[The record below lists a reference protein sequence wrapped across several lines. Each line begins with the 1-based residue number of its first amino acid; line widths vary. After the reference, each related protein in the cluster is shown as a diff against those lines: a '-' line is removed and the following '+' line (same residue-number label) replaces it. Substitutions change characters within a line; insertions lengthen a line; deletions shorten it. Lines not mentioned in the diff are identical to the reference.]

1 MFASNFWRS
10 LQNALRTNL
19 DMSTAYHPQTDG
31 QSERTIQTLKDML
44 RACVIDFG
52 KGWVNHLPL
61 VEFSYNNSYHAS
73 IKAALF
79 EALYGQ
85 KCRSPVCWTE
95 VGEAQILGPKLIQET
110 TERIVQIK
118 QRIQAARDRQ
128 KRYADLKRKLMEFQV
143 GDKVMLKV
151 SPWKGVVRFGKQG
164 KLNPRYVG
172 PFNVLGKVG
181 EVAYKL
187 KLLEELSRVHNTFHV
202 SNLKKCY
209 ADEPL
214 AIPLDGLH
222 FDDKLQFVE
231 EPVEIVDREVK
242 QLKRSRIPLIKVRW
256 NSKRGHEFTWERED
270 QFKKKYPH
278 LFTKISSSSSV
289 ASDRAHALFSF
300 IQKQQ
305 RNNHKDQ
312 QHCLFAYFLSQ
323 EEPKKISEA
332 LQDDSWVQAMQEE
345 LLQFKL
351 QQVWVLVDLPH
362 GMKVIGTKW
371 VYRNKRDERG
381 VVVRNKARLVAQGY
395 TQEEGIDYDEVFA
408 PVARIEAIRLF
419 LAFASFIG
427 FIVYQ
432 MDVKSAFLYGTIDE
446 EVYVSQPPGFVD
458 PAHPKKVYKVV
469 KALYGLHQAPR
480 AWYAT
485 LSTFLEK
492 HGYKRGTI
500 DKTLFIKRDKK
511 DIMLVQVYVD
521 DIIFGSTKKSWC
533 DEFEALMKSRFQMSS
548 MGELTFFLGLQVK
561 QNKAGIFISQDK
573 YVAEILKKF
582 DLVNVKT
589 AITPME
595 TKVALTK
602 DEEAVD
608 VDVHLYRSM
617 IGSLMYLT
625 ASRPDIMYAVCVCS
639 RFQVTPKTSHLNA
652 VKRIFKYLKGKP
664 HLGLWYPRESPFD
677 LEAFSD
683 SDYGGSNLDRKST
696 TGGCQFLG
704 QRLISWQCKKQ
715 TIVATSTT
723 EAEYVAAANC
733 CGQVLWVQNQLLDY
747 GFNFMNTKIH
757 IDNESTICIVKNPVY
772 HSKTKH
778 IEIRHHFIRDC
789 YEKKLISVE
798 KIHTDLN
805 VADLLTKPFDG
816 PRFNYLVV
824 IVSAGCG
831 YALITNPTIHNSLVK
846 QFWQTATAITLD
858 DGALKIK
865 ETIDT
870 IEYTITEAY
879 IRSKLQL
886 ADASGITMLPNDKIF
901 EGMGHIG
908 GGIRGS
914 GEMFLILDP
923 LVSLLQELVTPS
935 KTPPKIVNA
944 SGEEQVE
951 DISPTT
957 LEAATILTKVKSAF
971 EEVNTTVALKL
982 VLVLKKLMLAVL
994 DVNNWAAKFDDGST
1008 STTEERLRMDKD
1020 DKPTRRLERGRKTD
1034 ARKDYIQTLIRMI
1047 LKIQMKLVKRMIL
1060 LQRKYLLSAEVCK
1073 AKLDKKL
1080 QGRKPNED
1088 CYKLLKMMEK
1098 QAGIRKHKDWLVQ
1111 EKTALGKDFSNLL
1124 MADNLPKIIWL
1135 STHHIW
1141 LVKSWLAHKFMD
1153 CGKGCGKT
1161 ITSP

>member
-1 MFASNFWRS
+1 MTEPQQEKEASSTDTSVDNPKILAFRRDEPVNTGKLDPDDS
-10 LQNALRTNL
+10 PMPKLKIFHKSETGIFDKASYDEEGVITGTSQLFPQKSKSVLLPTLRIHNI
-19 DMSTAYHPQTDG
+19 HPK
-31 QSERTIQTLKDML
+31 S
-44 RACVIDFG
+44 
-52 KGWVNHLPL
+52 
-61 VEFSYNNSYHAS
+61 
-73 IKAALF
+73 
-79 EALYGQ
+79 
-85 KCRSPVCWTE
+85 
-95 VGEAQILGPKLIQET
+95 QILGDPKSA
-110 TERIVQIK
+110 VQTRSK
-118 QRIQAARDRQ
+118 VQQ
-128 KRYADLKRKLMEFQV
+128 KS
-143 GDKVMLKV
+143 G
-151 SPWKGVVRFGKQG
+151 
-164 KLNPRYVG
+164 
-172 PFNVLGKVG
+172 
-181 EVAYKL
+181 
-187 KLLEELSRVHNTFHV
+187 
-202 SNLKKCY
+202 
-209 ADEPL
+209 
-214 AIPLDGLH
+214 
-222 FDDKLQFVE
+222 
-231 EPVEIVDREVK
+231 
-242 QLKRSRIPLIKVRW
+242 
-256 NSKRGHEFTWERED
+256 
-270 QFKKKYPH
+270 
-278 LFTKISSSSSV
+278 
-289 ASDRAHALFSF
+289 AHALFSY

-312 QHCLFAYFLSQ
+312 QHCLFACFLSQ
-323 EEPKKISEA
+323 EEPKKISKA

-419 LAFASFIG
+419 LAFASFMG

-458 PAHPKKVYKVV
+458 PDHPKKVYKVV

-561 QNKAGIFISQDK
+561 QNKEGIFISQDK

-582 DLVNVKT
+582 DLVSVKT

-664 HLGLWYPRESPFD
+664 NLGLWYPRESPFD

-805 VADLLTKPFDG
+805 VADLLMDQGIAWICKCKEG
-816 PRFNYLVV
+816 V
-824 IVSAGCG
+824 IRSLLWFAEIVDFLRGSNLR
-831 YALITNPTIHNSLVK
+831 YALTSNPTIYDSLVK
-846 QFWQTATAITLD
+846 QFWQTATAKTLA
-858 DGALKIK
+858 DGTLELHA
-865 ETIDT
+865 TIDT
-870 IEYTITEAY
+870 IVYTITEAS
-879 IRSKLQL
+879 IRNKLQL
-886 ADASGITMLPNDKIF
+886 ADALGITMLPNNEIF
-901 EGMGHIG
+901 EGMGHMGYPTDGSFTFWKSFFTPQWRFLVHHILHCISSKSG
-908 GGIRGS
+908 GWDQFGS
-914 GEMFLILDP
+914 NIATALICLSTGRVYNFSKLIFDGMVANLKSKTKFLMYPRFLQLILEIQTENKHPYLAVTLTKKIFGNMKRGFRGAPRP
-923 LVSLLQELVTPS
+923 LLPAMLLVATTNPSAGQEHPDVAQSQPSSSTILVPSTSLPPEQSPPPITTPI
-935 KTPPKIVNA
+935 PA
-944 SGEEQVE
+944 ST
-951 DISPTT
+951 PTT
-957 LEAATILTKVKSAF
+957 
-971 EEVNTTVALKL
+971 
-982 VLVLKKLMLAVL
+982 
-994 DVNNWAAKFDDGST
+994 
-1008 STTEERLRMDKD
+1008 
-1020 DKPTRRLERGRKTD
+1020 
-1034 ARKDYIQTLIRMI
+1034 
-1047 LKIQMKLVKRMIL
+1047 
-1060 LQRKYLLSAEVCK
+1060 
-1073 AKLDKKL
+1073 
-1080 QGRKPNED
+1080 
-1088 CYKLLKMMEK
+1088 
-1098 QAGIRKHKDWLVQ
+1098 
-1111 EKTALGKDFSNLL
+1111 
-1124 MADNLPKIIWL
+1124 
-1135 STHHIW
+1135 
-1141 LVKSWLAHKFMD
+1141 
-1153 CGKGCGKT
+1153 
-1161 ITSP
+1161 

>member
-1 MFASNFWRS
+1 MIHLCQSSKSFKCLETGIFDEASYDKEGVITDFNS
-10 LQNALRTNL
+10 LL
-19 DMSTAYHPQTDG
+19 
-31 QSERTIQTLKDML
+31 
-44 RACVIDFG
+44 
-52 KGWVNHLPL
+52 
-61 VEFSYNNSYHAS
+61 
-73 IKAALF
+73 
-79 EALYGQ
+79 
-85 KCRSPVCWTE
+85 TE
-95 VGEAQILGPKLIQET
+95 IE
-110 TERIVQIK
+110 
-118 QRIQAARDRQ
+118 
-128 KRYADLKRKLMEFQV
+128 
-143 GDKVMLKV
+143 V
-151 SPWKGVVRFGKQG
+151 SPTPTLRIHNIHPKSQIHGDPKSAVQTRS
-164 KLNPRYVG
+164 
-172 PFNVLGKVG
+172 KVQHKSG
-181 EVAYKL
+181 
-187 KLLEELSRVHNTFHV
+187 
-202 SNLKKCY
+202 
-209 ADEPL
+209 
-214 AIPLDGLH
+214 
-222 FDDKLQFVE
+222 
-231 EPVEIVDREVK
+231 
-242 QLKRSRIPLIKVRW
+242 
-256 NSKRGHEFTWERED
+256 
-270 QFKKKYPH
+270 
-278 LFTKISSSSSV
+278 
-289 ASDRAHALFSF
+289 AHALFSF

-312 QHCLFAYFLSQ
+312 QHCLFACFLSQ
-323 EEPKKISEA
+323 EEPKKIFEA

-419 LAFASFIG
+419 LAFASFMG

-458 PAHPKKVYKVV
+458 PDHPKKVYKVV

-548 MGELTFFLGLQVK
+548 MGERTFFLRLQVK

-573 YVAEILKKF
+573 YIVEILKKF

-625 ASRPDIMYAVCVCS
+625 ASRPDIMYVVCVCS
-639 RFQVTPKTSHLNA
+639 CFQVTPKTSHLNA

-757 IDNESTICIVKNPVY
+757 IDNKSTICIVKNLVY

-816 PRFNYLVV
+816 PRFNYLV
-824 IVSAGCG
+824 SNSLAGCNCLKPLNDG
-831 YALITNPTIHNSLVK
+831 
-846 QFWQTATAITLD
+846 TLELR
-858 DGALKIK
+858 A
-865 ETIDT
+865 TIDT
-870 IEYTITEAY
+870 LEYTITEASV
-879 IRSKLQL
+879 RSKLQL
-886 ADASGITMLPNDKIF
+886 ADASGISMLPNTEIF
-901 EGMGHIG
+901 EGMGNM
-908 GGIRGS
+908 GS
-914 GEMFLILDP
+914 SRSSWNSISNHLSLSSSHLLLLKHAPTESTTIPPTPVTEPTFEPSSPFTAPEHETIALEKDLKQTKQTMGNAIVKLVKKVKKMEKVVKSRRVVLTDSEDEAADNSSKQGRNLQKDESEIVSTGFEDVSTGFTDISLICEN
-923 LVSLLQELVTPS
+923 VSLVADHVSAVKKRKAEVLGRWKLAQIKKLTDEEL
-935 KTPPKIVNA
+935 
-944 SGEEQVE
+944 
-951 DISPTT
+951 
-957 LEAATILTKVKSAF
+957 KSF
-971 EEVNTTVALKL
+971 RTEF
-982 VLVLKKLMLAVL
+982 VLKKLKVEQGRMFSVPKDKDKELVKREEEFEIKKPVLRYTKRKYLARKGL
-994 DVNNWAAKFDDGST
+994 QKKPESAKSG
-1008 STTEERLRMDKD
+1008 TEEDVKAYMEERVDEPSSEEFLISSIPQGPAPAKIVICRLS
-1020 DKPTRRLERGRKTD
+1020 RLEREGD
-1034 ARKDYIQTLIRMI
+1034 D
-1047 LKIQMKLVKRMIL
+1047 LKSCVRLDDVEVWRLRPEEEFVAHIYMLTEVKYPLPPR
-1060 LQRKYLLSAEVCK
+1060 VCK
-1073 AKLDKKL
+1073 AMLEKKL
-1080 QGRKPNED
+1080 LGDRKDEEAHNED
-1088 CYKLLKMMEK
+1088 IQRNLKFTSED
-1098 QAGIRKHKDWLVQ
+1098 QFGENSYLRDI
-1111 EKTALGKDFSNLL
+1111 LGKDMHYPFTRLGKDIHYPFTPVKMWKMLDFKNGKIMTAAAQYVEIVPAELEALL
-1124 MADNLPKIIWL
+1124 LSQSEILDAAVIPLPKFIPEGSVRISAKEGWGN
-1135 STHHIW
+1135 
-1141 LVKSWLAHKFMD
+1141 VYKFFLYSLPNMD
-1153 CGKGCGKT
+1153 
-1161 ITSP
+1161 I